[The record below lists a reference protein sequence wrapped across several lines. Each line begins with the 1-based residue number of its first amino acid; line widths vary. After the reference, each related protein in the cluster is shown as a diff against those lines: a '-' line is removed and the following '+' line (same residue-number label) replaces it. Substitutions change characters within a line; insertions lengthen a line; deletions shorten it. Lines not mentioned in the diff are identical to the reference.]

1 MSDDRLTIGDVR
13 RAGYCV
19 RGVRRWFD
27 ETGRDF
33 RTFVRDGMAIEE
45 ARLIDD
51 AVVQDVIRVKLGEND
66 GQG

>member
-1 MSDDRLTIGDVR
+1 MSDDRVTIGDVR

-33 RTFVRDGMAIEE
+33 RTFVREGMPIEE
-45 ARLIDD
+45 ARAIDD
-51 AVVQDVIRVKLGEND
+51 VVVQDVIRKKTGAAH
-66 GQG
+66 G

>member
-1 MSDDRLTIGDVR
+1 MSDERVTIGDVR

-19 RGVRRWFD
+19 RGVKRWFD

-33 RTFVRDGMAIEE
+33 RTFTREGMAIDD

-51 AVVQDVIRVKLGEND
+51 AVVQDVIRKKGKRAD
-66 GQG
+66 G